1 MKYTEALELAESLG
15 INPAWFENPDSLIFA
30 VELAQEN
37 LKMMQKMSAALK
49 ERSKQQP
56 PDPPP
61 VPPKP
66 SSNFVINKR
75 SYKRHK

>member
-37 LKMMQKMSAALK
+37 LKMMHLILHQSLL
-49 ERSKQQP
+49 SL
-56 PDPPP
+56 
-61 VPPKP
+61 VL
-66 SSNFVINKR
+66 IL
-75 SYKRHK
+75 